1 MQRSRSALVKRRKPR
16 ENTTVILTRTLTV
29 TRTVRGLNQQAVT
42 LCAYASLHSKLEA
55 LGDRVGQPQEENKKL
70 RKEIG
75 ERRQREA
82 DMKGLVDEA
91 NMKGLV
97 DEANMK
103 GLVDEA
109 NFYARLAGQRSDRN
123 EHYSRLWDLKL
134 LFIPE
139 NTFVIFRKE
148 ILCRKP
154 CALVKKKMG
163 QLYIRVML

>member
-1 MQRSRSALVKRRKPR
+1 MQRSRSASVKRRKPR
-16 ENTTVILTRTLTV
+16 ETTTVILTRTLTV
-29 TRTVRGLNQQAVT
+29 TRTVRGLNQQTVT

-55 LGDRVGQPQEENKKL
+55 LGDRVEQLQGDVFVLQEENKKL

-82 DMKGLVDEA
+82 DL
-91 NMKGLV
+91 
-97 DEANMK
+97 K

-109 NFYARLAGQRSDRN
+109 NFNARLAEQGSDRN
-123 EHYSRLWDLKL
+123 EQYSRLWDLKL

-148 ILCRKP
+148 ILCGKP
-154 CALVKKKMG
+154 CALLKKKMG
-163 QLYIRVML
+163 KLYITVML

>member
-97 DEANMK
+97 DEAN
-103 GLVDEA
+103 
-109 NFYARLAGQRSDRN
+109 FYARLAGQRSDRN

>member
-1 MQRSRSALVKRRKPR
+1 M
-16 ENTTVILTRTLTV
+16 TVMRLLHTI
-29 TRTVRGLNQQAVT
+29 N
-42 LCAYASLHSKLEA
+42 ASLHSKLEA
-55 LGDRVGQPQEENKKL
+55 LAERGLEGFVVQEENKKL

-75 ERRQREA
+75 QCRQLEA
-82 DMKGLVDEA
+82 SMKGLVDEA
-91 NMKGLV
+91 NMKV
-97 DEANMK
+97 
-103 GLVDEA
+103 LVDEA

>member
-1 MQRSRSALVKRRKPR
+1 MQRSRSALVKSRKPR

-42 LCAYASLHSKLEA
+42 LCAYASLHSKLEP

-70 RKEIG
+70 RTEIG

-82 DMKGLVDEA
+82 D
-91 NMKGLV
+91 
-97 DEANMK
+97 MK